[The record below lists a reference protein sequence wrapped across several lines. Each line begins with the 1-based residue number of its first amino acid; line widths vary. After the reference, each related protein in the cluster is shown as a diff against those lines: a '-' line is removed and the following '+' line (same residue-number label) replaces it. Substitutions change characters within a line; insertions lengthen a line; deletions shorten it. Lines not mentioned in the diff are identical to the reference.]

1 MRKQDSSE
9 LDELV
14 GFLDSFMDNMNTEEN
29 PTCCQ
34 LTALDVITSII
45 FRRVRHYVENKIP
58 INRRVYEGII
68 ELLNIAGGYVWD
80 TKVGD
85 RIDSRI
91 EVIESFYKAARSR
104 QL

>member
-45 FRRVRHYVENKIP
+45 FRRVRHYRTLKYS
-58 INRRVYEGII
+58 RG
-68 ELLNIAGGYVWD
+68 LCMGYKSW
-80 TKVGD
+80 K
-85 RIDSRI
+85 
-91 EVIESFYKAARSR
+91 
-104 QL
+104 